1 MLRSKAKMT
10 LTDEFP
16 STWTASK
23 IDLLKLDSLWNN
35 SKRFDHKFL
44 LSRDNFLE
52 FSNKSSNGFSLLTID
67 GQNQFTYQTE
77 YFDTDDLE
85 LYFDHARRRKR
96 RYKVRI
102 RNYKETK
109 RTRLEVKAH
118 LGNSQTQKFVM
129 EDVTS
134 LGDQAC
140 NFIGQVFG
148 AVHPGQRLHHFAE
161 SFSTVAKTQFERMT
175 FVNEQNHE
183 KVTIDV
189 NLSLTANGQR
199 FDLPENMFLVE
210 VKTRSPNSNFL
221 REMRKSRFEQTQF
234 SKYCAA
240 IELANEFRPRVTKRK
255 DLEKLFPNNF

>member
-1 MLRSKAKMT
+1 MT
-10 LTDEFP
+10 LPEEFP
-16 STWTASK
+16 LTWTTSK
-23 IDLLKLDSLWNN
+23 INLLELDSLWNN

-44 LSRDNFLE
+44 VSRDDFLS
-52 FSNKSSNGFSLLTID
+52 FANNTSCGFSLLTVD
-67 GQNQFTYQTE
+67 DQNQFTYQTE

-96 RYKVRI
+96 RYKIRI
-102 RNYKETK
+102 RTYIETS

-134 LGDQAC
+134 LDGKALS
-140 NFIGQVFG
+140 FISQVLG
-148 AVHPGQRLHHFAE
+148 AVHPGQRLCHLAE
-161 SFSTVAKTQFERMT
+161 SVSTVAKTQFERIT

-183 KVTIDV
+183 KITIDL
-189 NLSLTANGQR
+189 NLSLAVSGQR
-199 FDLPENMFLVE
+199 FDSPENMFLVE
-210 VKTRSPNSNFL
+210 VKTRNQNSNFL

-240 IELANEFRPRVTKRK
+240 IELAHELRPRVTNRK
-255 DLEKLFPNNF
+255 DLEKMLPNNF